1 MSKVVELKLD
11 GTLEIGLQV
20 HLAIAPEAKTR
31 EVEVSGSLPPAP
43 ELQETYNVWQYY
55 YRNLDASSRIS
66 AKKITYDGSIQ
77 KNKTELFRLVSQLKK
92 QLNNWLNSPQFQ
104 PIWRKI
110 IEKVSPEETI
120 RILIRTTDKQLR
132 KLPWHLWELL
142 EKYPYAEIALAANDY
157 EKINS
162 NYTTTEAKNI
172 SILAILGDSKGINI
186 EEDKQILTN
195 TLTNA
200 ELTFLCEPNR
210 EEINKK
216 LWNYK
221 WDILFFA
228 GHSQTEVETGRI
240 YINPEDSLSLEELSY
255 ALKKA
260 VNQGLKFAIFN
271 SCDGLGLANFFEK
284 LNLPQIIV
292 MREPVPDLIAQQFL
306 KYFLTDFSQ
315 GKHFYL
321 AVREARERLQGLE
334 GNYPGASWQPIIIQ
348 NPGIMLPTWSSL
360 IEVSQSNNIVTT
372 KKNSAKIQNNI
383 TSSRRKILKYGSFI
397 LGSILLTT
405 LLPKILKQQL
415 NQTKQSN
422 SKFEIKLVVNTQITA
437 SGEVWSLA
445 FSPDDKFIAS
455 GNNHGTIELFN
466 RQTGDITKILSE
478 HPNVIRSLVFISQT
492 NQLISGDG
500 DGNIKVW
507 NRKNSNLETQL
518 MGHSASIWDLAI
530 SPDGKTLVSCSQ
542 DESVRTWNLTTGEVN
557 AILFSHETVVYAL
570 AFSPDGQFFA
580 SAGKDK
586 IIKIWNLKDRTLLK
600 SFVGHEDAVRAI
612 AISPNGQYLVSGSWD
627 KTVKVWDL
635 ENDKLIT
642 TFIGHQDR
650 VVTIAIS
657 QDSQFIFSGSI
668 DNTIKVW
675 NIKNRKLI
683 TTLTQHNNWI
693 LALAVSQKENL
704 LVSGGKEQK
713 IKLWQYYNI
722 SQSYEVQ

>member
-20 HLAIAPEAKTR
+20 NLAIAPEAKTR

-43 ELQETYNVWQYY
+43 ELQETYNLWQYY
-55 YRNLDASSRIS
+55 YRNLDSNSRIS

-77 KNKTELFRLVSQLKK
+77 KNKTESFRLVSQLKK

-142 EKYPYAEIALAANDY
+142 DKYPYAEIALAANDY

-162 NYTTTEAKNI
+162 NNITTKGENI

-186 EEDKQILTN
+186 EEDKQILSN

-200 ELTFLCEPNR
+200 EITFLCEPNR
-210 EEINKK
+210 EEVSEE
-216 LWNYK
+216 LWNNK

-228 GHSQTEVETGRI
+228 GHSQTEMETGRI
-240 YINPEDSLSLEELSY
+240 YINSKDSLSLEELSY

-260 VNQGLKFAIFN
+260 VNRGLKLAIFN
-271 SCDGLGLANFFEK
+271 SCDGLGLANFFEQ

-292 MREPVPDLIAQQFL
+292 MREPVPDIIAQQFL
-306 KYFLTDFSQ
+306 KYFLTDFYQ

-348 NPGIMLPTWSSL
+348 NPGIILATWLSL
-360 IEVSQSNNIVTT
+360 RENSQKEQIVNTQ
-372 KKNSAKIQNNI
+372 KNDLKIQNKI
-383 TSSRRKILKYGSFI
+383 TNLRRKTLKYGGFI

-405 LLPKILKQQL
+405 LLPKIFKKQL
-415 NQTKQSN
+415 NKTKQSN
-422 SKFEIKLVVNTQITA
+422 SKFEIKLVANTQITA
-437 SGEVWSLA
+437 SAEVWSLA
-445 FSPDDKFIAS
+445 FSPDGKFIAS
-455 GNNHGTIELFN
+455 GNNNGTIELFN

-478 HPNVIRSLVFISQT
+478 HPNVIRSLVFIPQT

-500 DGNIKVW
+500 DGKIKVW
-507 NRKNSNLETQL
+507 NRKNSNLQKQL
-518 MGHSASIWDLAI
+518 TGHSGSIWDLAI
-530 SPDGKTLVSCSQ
+530 SADGQTLVSCSQ
-542 DESVRTWNLTTGEVN
+542 DETVRIWNLTTGEIN
-557 AILFSHETVVYAL
+557 TILFSHETVVYAL

-586 IIKIWNLKDRTLLK
+586 IIKIWNLKDRKHLK
-600 SFVGHEDAVRAI
+600 SFIGHEDAVRAI

-627 KTVKVWDL
+627 TTVKVWNL
-635 ENDKLIT
+635 ENGTLVT
-642 TFIGHQDR
+642 TFTGHQDR

-657 QDSQFIFSGSI
+657 QDSQIIFSGSI

-675 NIKNRKLI
+675 SINNGNLI
-683 TTLTQHNNWI
+683 TTLSHHNNWI
-693 LALAVSQKENL
+693 LALAVSQQENL
-704 LVSGGKEQK
+704 LVSSGKDQK
-713 IKLWQYYNI
+713 IKIWQY
-722 SQSYEVQ
+722 

>member
-11 GTLEIGLQV
+11 GTLELGLQV
-20 HLAIAPEAKTR
+20 NLAIAPEAKTR
-31 EVEVSGSLPPAP
+31 EVEVSGSLPAAP
-43 ELQETYNVWQYY
+43 ELQETYNLWQYY
-55 YRNLDASSRIS
+55 YRNLDATSRIS

-77 KNKTELFRLVSQLKK
+77 KNRTESLRLVSQLKK
-92 QLNNWLNSPQFQ
+92 QLNDWLNSPQFQ

-110 IEKVSPEETI
+110 IEKVLPEETI
-120 RILIRTTDKQLR
+120 RILIRTTDKKLR

-157 EKINS
+157 EKIKS
-162 NYTTTEAKNI
+162 NNTTTEGENI

-186 EEDKQILTN
+186 EEDKQILSN

-200 ELTFLCEPNR
+200 EITFLCEPNR
-210 EEINKK
+210 EEVSEE
-216 LWNYK
+216 LWNNK

-240 YINPEDSLSLEELSY
+240 YINSKDSLSLEELSY

-260 VNQGLKFAIFN
+260 VNRGLKLAIFN
-271 SCDGLGLANFFEK
+271 SCDGLGLANFFEQ

-292 MREPVPDLIAQQFL
+292 MREPVPDIIAQQFL
-306 KYFLTDFSQ
+306 KYFLTDFAQ

-348 NPGIMLPTWSSL
+348 NPGIILPTWLSL
-360 IEVSQSNNIVTT
+360 G
-372 KKNSAKIQNNI
+372 KNSQKKQTVTRQKNDIEIPNKK
-383 TSSRRKILKYGSFI
+383 TSSRRKTLKYGGFI
-397 LGSILLTT
+397 LCSILLTT

-415 NQTKQSN
+415 NQTTKSN
-422 SKFEIKLVVNTQITA
+422 SKFGIKLVANPQITA

-445 FSPDDKFIAS
+445 FSPDNKFIAS
-455 GNNHGTIELFN
+455 GNNNGTIELFN
-466 RQTGDITKILSE
+466 RQTGNITKILNE
-478 HPNVIRSLVFISQT
+478 HPNVIRSLLFIPKT

-500 DGNIKVW
+500 DGNINVW
-507 NRKNSNLETQL
+507 NQKNSNLQKQL
-518 MGHSASIWDLAI
+518 MGHSGSIWDLAI
-530 SPDGKTLVSCSQ
+530 SPDGQTLISCSQ
-542 DESVRTWNLTTGEVN
+542 DESVRIWNLTTGEAN
-557 AILFSHETVVYAL
+557 TILFSHETVVYAL
-570 AFSPDGQFFA
+570 AFSPNSQFFA

-600 SFVGHEDAVRAI
+600 SFVGHEDAVRAV

-627 KTVKVWDL
+627 TTVKVWNL
-635 ENDKLIT
+635 EKGKLIT
-642 TFIGHQDR
+642 TFKGHQDR

-657 QDSQFIFSGSI
+657 QDSQFVFSGSI

-675 NIKNRKLI
+675 SINNSNLI
-683 TTLTQHNNWI
+683 TTLSHHDNWI

-704 LVSGGKEQK
+704 LVSSGKDQK
-713 IKLWQYYNI
+713 IKLWQY
-722 SQSYEVQ
+722 

>member
-11 GTLEIGLQV
+11 GTLELGLQV
-20 HLAIAPEAKTR
+20 NLAIAPEAKTR
-31 EVEVSGSLPPAP
+31 EVEVSGSLPPAL
-43 ELQETYNVWQYY
+43 ELQETYNLWQYY
-55 YRNLDASSRIS
+55 YRNLDATSRIS

-77 KNKTELFRLVSQLKK
+77 KNLTESLRLVSQLKK
-92 QLNNWLNSPQFQ
+92 QLNAWLNSPQFQ

-110 IEKVSPEETI
+110 IEKILPEETI
-120 RILIRTTDKQLR
+120 RILIRTTDKKLR

-142 EKYPYAEIALAANDY
+142 DKYPYAEIALAANDY

-162 NYTTTEAKNI
+162 NNTTTEGENI
-172 SILAILGDSKGINI
+172 SILAILGDSQGINV
-186 EEDKQILTN
+186 EEDKQILSN

-200 ELTFLCEPNR
+200 EITFLCEPNR
-210 EEINKK
+210 EEVSEE
-216 LWNYK
+216 LWNNK

-228 GHSQTEVETGRI
+228 GHSQTEAETGRI
-240 YINPEDSLSLEELSY
+240 YINSEDSLSLEELSY

-260 VNQGLKFAIFN
+260 VNQGLKLAIFN
-271 SCDGLGLANFFEK
+271 SCDGLGLANFFEQ

-292 MREPVPDLIAQQFL
+292 MREPVPDIIAQQFL
-306 KYFLTDFSQ
+306 KYFLTDFAQ

-348 NPGIMLPTWSSL
+348 NPGIILPTWLSL
-360 IEVSQSNNIVTT
+360 RENSQKQQTVTT
-372 KKNSAKIQNNI
+372 QKNDIEIQSKK
-383 TSSRRKILKYGSFI
+383 TSSRRKTLKYGSFI

-405 LLPKILKQQL
+405 LLPKIFKQQL
-415 NQTKQSN
+415 NKKTQSN
-422 SKFEIKLVVNTQITA
+422 SKFTIKLVANPQITA
-437 SGEVWSLA
+437 SGEIWSLA
-445 FSPDDKFIAS
+445 FSPDGKFIAS

-478 HPNVIRSLVFISQT
+478 HPNVIRSLVFIPQT

-507 NRKNSNLETQL
+507 TQKNSNFKKQL
-518 MGHSASIWDLAI
+518 QGHSGSIWDLVI
-530 SPDGKTLVSCSQ
+530 SPDGETLVSCSQ
-542 DESVRTWNLTTGEVN
+542 DESVRIWNLKTGEVN

-586 IIKIWNLKDRTLLK
+586 IIKIWNLKDRKLFN
-600 SFVGHEDAVRAI
+600 SFAGHEDAVRSI

-627 KTVKVWDL
+627 KTVKVWNL
-635 ENDKLIT
+635 ENGKLMT
-642 TFIGHQDR
+642 TFTGHKDR

-657 QDSQFIFSGSI
+657 QDSQFVFSGSI

-675 NIKNRKLI
+675 SINNGNLI
-683 TTLTQHNNWI
+683 TTLSHHDNWI

-704 LVSGGKEQK
+704 LVSSGKDQK
-713 IKLWQYYNI
+713 IKLWQY
-722 SQSYEVQ
+722 